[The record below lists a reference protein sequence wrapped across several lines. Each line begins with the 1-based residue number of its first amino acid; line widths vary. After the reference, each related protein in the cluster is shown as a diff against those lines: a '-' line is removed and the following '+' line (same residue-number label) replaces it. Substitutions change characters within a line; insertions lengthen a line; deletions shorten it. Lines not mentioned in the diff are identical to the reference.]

1 MSHKMPRETLSKMKL
16 NTFEINPS
24 TRSLRSRALPLSIS
38 QFLLFDFFPFDSF
51 LSFPSQS
58 IAHSFY
64 FSIVPGVAALEPMS

>member
-24 TRSLRSRALPLSIS
+24 TRSLRSRALPPSIS

-51 LSFPSQS
+51 FDFFFSQS
-58 IAHSFY
+58 LLIILSY
-64 FSIVPGVAALEPMS
+64 VDRVVPVLLL